1 MQTKLVIDL
10 GSKYLSLSVFA
21 ITQQENYPV
30 LLEVVVRDVEG
41 KNNNI
46 VGRTIEREFRA
57 LCAGHPID
65 EVIVLPRKT
74 SVVHQTVNLEY
85 LNDEKA
91 MKKKLLE
98 QINLPGAPGEYITDW
113 VVQDDNPEQDYQ
125 KVFISSINVSEFKFI
140 SETMKTLGVRS
151 YKIGCPSANISCL
164 FDHDDRPYLIL
175 QIGHKGTEMY
185 IIKNGVFES
194 YRVSR
199 SFSSYHLTNVI
210 LNMNNNLPN
219 DELYR
224 LKNNATYSDLEN
236 NNAISEILSFISD
249 DVTKFVENYH
259 VTDATP
265 LAGFTVIGGI
275 ANLDFEILMEMANLS
290 IPRMYPKLPVAN
302 HLQMP
307 YNVRNYLYESACICL
322 EDEDGINFTS
332 PKDKSI
338 GQYIKLLTTL
348 YEYGKIPL
356 YLIVLGMILNMGTN
370 YVQNYLLEEKIATES
385 TIVSN
390 YQAEVDSLKTTVEE
404 LQNTYNEL
412 LDDKE
417 LKIVNY
423 GEVLA
428 KLSEIIP
435 QGTFLTNVTDITHKY
450 LGDSSFDPTAPLDQA
465 PPTDV
470 PMMSASAD
478 GTVNGLELSTQDMLV
493 ALELTGYTNQRV
505 KAFDYAL
512 LLKEVYRD
520 AVVTSVVLEGD
531 VHKYT
536 IHVIIDK

>member
-10 GSKYLSLSVFA
+10 GSKYLSLSVFSVT
-21 ITQQENYPV
+21 TQEDQPV

-57 LCAGHPID
+57 LCAGHPVD
-65 EVIVLPRKT
+65 EVIILPRKT

-164 FDHDDRPYLIL
+164 FPHDDRPYLLL

-185 IIKNGVFES
+185 ILKNGVFEM

-199 SFSSYHLTNVI
+199 TFSSYHLTNVI
-210 LNMNNNLPN
+210 LSMNSSLPP

-224 LKNNATYSDLEN
+224 LKNNATFSDLEN
-236 NNAISEILSFISD
+236 NNAISEILTFISD
-249 DVTKFVENYH
+249 DVSKFVESYH
-259 VTDATP
+259 TLDATP
-265 LAGFTVIGGI
+265 IVGFALIGGI
-275 ANLDFEILMEMANLS
+275 ANLDFETLMEMADLA
-290 IPRMYPKLPVAN
+290 IPRTYPRLPVAN
-302 HLQMP
+302 HMQLP

-322 EDEDGINFTS
+322 EDDDGINFTS

-356 YLIVLGMILNMGTN
+356 YLIVLGLLLNMGTY

-385 TIVSN
+385 PIVSN
-390 YQAEVDSLKTTVEE
+390 YQAEVDSLKSTVEE
-404 LQNTYNEL
+404 LQKTYEEL

-435 QGTFLTNVTDITHKY
+435 QGTFLTNITDITHEY
-450 LGDSSFDPTAPLDQA
+450 IGDSFFDPTTLTQPAPTDQSAPL
-465 PPTDV
+465 PTG
-470 PMMSASAD
+470 D

-512 LLKEVYRD
+512 LLKEIYRD
-520 AVVTSVVLEGD
+520 AVVTNVALEGD